1 MKQFRLVHPAL
12 EYVEHPEHE
21 GGDFIMVTGHM
32 VVCPECGGEGSHV
45 RRDLDDSAMVDSM
58 REDGDDEGLERYFG
72 GAFDEIC
79 RGCSGKNVVLDAD
92 YESIPEWAKKAMQSW
107 DDSERESRQIEA
119 QERRMGA

>member
-1 MKQFRLVHPAL
+1 MHPAL

-32 VVCPECGGEGSHV
+32 VVCPECGGEGHHV

-58 REDGDDEGLERYFG
+58 REDGDDEGLAAYFG
-72 GAFDEIC
+72 GAFDEVC
-79 RGCSGKNVVLDAD
+79 RQCGGANVVLDAD

-107 DDSERESRQIEA
+107 DESEQESRMIEA